1 MSKFIRRLPFNN
13 RWSIAIKILPLVI
26 LIIFVKYL
34 TNYFGLDRI
43 ELNNLFTALIS
54 ANIFLFGFL
63 VSGVLSDYKEGEK
76 LPGDL
81 AATLESIADEGWI
94 IYQNTKSDIPLKYLT
109 KIDELTQAI
118 LDWFNKIRKTDT
130 IKDKIFELNSF
141 FLQFEPLTQP
151 NFIFRLKQEQSQ
163 MRKMIN
169 RIHTIR
175 ETSFLGTGYAIA
187 EIITTLIVGGMLFI
201 KIGDSTY
208 EAMIFTGFVSFVLVY
223 MIFLI
228 KDLDNP
234 FSYYAEDNLSENV
247 SLAPIEKVHAR
258 LDKMLKEIG

>member
-1 MSKFIRRLPFNN
+1 MTRLSRIELQNN
-13 RWSIAIKILPLVI
+13 AWSIAIKILPLVA
-26 LIIFVKYL
+26 LIIFAKYI
-34 TNYFGLDRI
+34 TNFFSLDKI

-81 AATLESIADEGWI
+81 AATLESMADEGWI
-94 IYQNTKSDIPLKYLT
+94 TYQNTKSEVALQYLT
-109 KIDELTQAI
+109 KISQLTQNI
-118 LDWFNKIRKTDT
+118 LEWFNKIRKTDS
-130 IKDKIFELNSF
+130 IKDEIFELNIF
-141 FLQFEPLTQP
+141 FLKFEPLTQI

-187 EIITTLIVGGMLFI
+187 EIITTVIVAGMLFI

-208 EAMIFTGFVSFVLVY
+208 EAMIFTGFVSFVLIY

-247 SLAPIEKVHAR
+247 SLAPIEKLHTR
-258 LDKMLKEIG
+258 LQKIVAEIE